1 MRYCIFTI
9 WFDRNFI
16 HFDDLLSPVSAHT
29 VTNYGIPYIIVV
41 CGRNAYGKQMKID
54 WGLGPHSIHSG
65 NHQTPF
71 TFWTSFCLRAHAKWN
86 LIRLTASSKFVVTPY
101 LTFSNPT
108 NLSYVL
114 QSFTL
119 IDKRD
124 LLAAAYARAAWLWL
138 RLIQVARCLCVCVC
152 VGELVRLPGRRRRVM
167 VRRQNPYTTEVLHT
181 YIHIRLTDSLA
192 HLFDGGSHGN
202 GSC

>member
-1 MRYCIFTI
+1 MVTRLNSNQCSVTLGAILHLNYMIRPELQPLR
-9 WFDRNFI
+9 WFI
-16 HFDDLLSPVSAHT
+16 ITCKCSHSP
-29 VTNYGIPYIIVV
+29 NYEIRYIIVV

-54 WGLGPHSIHSG
+54 WGLGPHSIRSG

-86 LIRLTASSKFVVTPY
+86 LIRLTASSKFVATPY

-138 RLIQVARCLCVCVC
+138 RLIQVARCLCVCVSVNWC
-152 VGELVRLPGRRRRVM
+152 GCQGDVV
-167 VRRQNPYTTEVLHT
+167 
-181 YIHIRLTDSLA
+181 A
-192 HLFDGGSHGN
+192 
-202 GSC
+202 